1 MTIRG
6 GCVIVTG
13 AGRGIGAAIAALV
26 AANGHAVVVN
36 YHADSAAAAAVVA
49 GIEAKGGRAS
59 AVRADIAQEEQVLAL
74 FEAAAA
80 AYGPPSGLVNNAAIT
95 GGFCRVVDLD
105 AARLR
110 RVLAVNVEGAILC
123 AREAVRRMST
133 ARGGAGGAIVN
144 VSSIAARLGSAGEW
158 VHYAASKGALDSFT
172 LGLAREVAEEGI
184 RVNGVA
190 PGLVETGLHAAAGEP
205 GRPAR
210 IAPSVPMRRAGT
222 PGEVAEAVAWLLS
235 PAASYVTAA
244 ILPVGGGR

>member
-1 MTIRG
+1 MTIQG

-13 AGRGIGAAIAALV
+13 AARGIGAAIAELV
-26 AANGHAVVVN
+26 AAGGHPVVVN
-36 YHADSAAAAAVVA
+36 YHADAAAAAAVVA
-49 GIEAKGGRAS
+49 GIEAKGGRAC
-59 AVRADIAQEEQVLAL
+59 AVQADIAEEKQVLAL

-80 AYGPPSGLVNNAAIT
+80 AFGPPAGLVNNAAIT

-123 AREAVRRMST
+123 AREAVRRLST

-210 IAPSVPMRRAGT
+210 IAPTVPMRRAGT